1 MNARAQ
7 IRADRFSV
15 NFPTATKVRLS
26 TKNDKGRWRTVT
38 DHEELEGGR
47 VYRFQAFEGQKVI
60 GADAWTYEAEPE
72 PVFIEPIV
80 TDEELAML
88 HQPIENLSAEAST
101 QDPTIA
107 VLMEANAAQAAR
119 MDEMHRV
126 VLELV
131 SSVSTH
137 AAGATGPLV
146 KLIDQLGNS
155 IAKSNETLTDTL
167 NRRLKELDQRE
178 AVILQAEAE
187 AEDRLADADAKQEQ
201 VNQEGAII
209 GGLVQHLGPELLAK
223 LTGGAES

>member
-7 IRADRFSV
+7 IRADLFRS
-15 NFPTATKVRLS
+15 NFPTASKVRLS
-26 TKNDKGRWRTVT
+26 TKKDNGRWRTVT
-38 DHEELEGGR
+38 DHEDLEPGR
-47 VYRFQAFEGQKVI
+47 AYRFQAFEGQKVI
-60 GADAWTYEAEPE
+60 GADVWTYEPEPE

-80 TDEELAML
+80 TDEELAL
-88 HQPIENLSAEAST
+88 LNQPIEQLDPP
-101 QDPTIA
+101 QDPTVA
-107 VLMEANAAQAAR
+107 VLLEANAAQAAR
-119 MDEMHRV
+119 MDQMHRV

-187 AEDRLADADAKQEQ
+187 AEDRLADADAKQAQ
-201 VNQEGAII
+201 VANESAVLS
-209 GGLVQHLGPELLAK
+209 GLVQHLGPEILSK
-223 LTGGAES
+223 LTGGES